1 MYKVS
6 ERDMLLT
13 MAAYLDSE
21 GLNELSAILQVSD
34 FVYDPKWG
42 FSGIIDYQRKLY
54 GSLRVP
60 ITFKKKIETEKEV
73 LSKISTEIYQD
84 DDKYHYCGIETIG
97 IKPIQTEEIN
107 VSGKSIIFEKDSV
120 YSNTIKFVMNNTELS
135 ELQKQYLYE
144 ACECGDKNN
153 LLAAT
158 VMLGASAEMML
169 IEMCEAYKQYLRN
182 TTSPESVDAY
192 ERKVIKA
199 KCANDRLTE
208 FLKRAKS
215 NAGIFSSLGF
225 ENIDLNFAFLDIIR
239 KTRNDSGHPTGNNIT
254 QEQFKILIANYQA
267 MIPKMIN
274 AIKKFPIL
282 H

>member
-1 MYKVS
+1 MYTVS

-13 MAAYLDSE
+13 MVTYLE
-21 GLNELSAILQVSD
+21 AEELNELAAILQVSN
-34 FVYDPKWG
+34 FVYEPKWE
-42 FSGIIDYQRKLY
+42 FSGIIPYQKKLY

-60 ITFKKKIETEKEV
+60 VAFKKKIEAEKV
-73 LSKISTEIYQD
+73 LLSEISSEIYQD
-84 DDKYHYCGIETIG
+84 DDEYYYCGIGVIG

-120 YSNTIKFVMNNTELS
+120 YSNAIKFVMDNTELS

-158 VMLGASAEMML
+158 VMLGASAEMIL
-169 IEMCEAYKQYLRN
+169 IEMCEAYKEYLKN
-182 TTSPESVDAY
+182 TSTEDSVSAF

-215 NAGIFSSLGF
+215 NADVFNNLGF

-254 QEQFKILIANYQA
+254 QEQFKIIIANYQA
-267 MIPKMIN
+267 MIPKMLN
-274 AIKKFPIL
+274 AIKLFPTL
-282 H
+282 G